1 MQALFL
7 CEKST
12 DFCSCED
19 GTKWNI
25 MEQIGTFWN
34 TLTHFGT
41 FKEGE
46 RMTEEQTTIKEQ
58 EREQVAPSAI
68 YQNNILALVDD
79 LKQDNQFIGLTDEE
93 IKNNKAFFPR
103 LVNYIY
109 NSYLGD
115 LLQNKLEYKLQ
126 GIKPIYPDIKQLDD
140 LFNIYINL
148 VSKYKWNNR
157 PSVLEFSI
165 LTGISRDTFYNWLNG
180 NISDVDASKDK
191 RKYITKEY
199 IDTVQK
205 WFTIC
210 EQSLVDGSGDTI
222 KEIFILKSKYGYK
235 EQDKEI
241 NININNKQLVSAEEL
256 PTLTQLTS
264 NI

>member
-1 MQALFL
+1 M
-7 CEKST
+7 T
-12 DFCSCED
+12 
-19 GTKWNI
+19 GTQN
-25 MEQIGTFWN
+25 E
-34 TLTHFGT
+34 
-41 FKEGE
+41 
-46 RMTEEQTTIKEQ
+46 IKEQ
-58 EREQVAPSAI
+58 ERETIAPDVI

-79 LKQDNQFIGLTDEE
+79 LKNDNQFQGLTDEE

-126 GIKPIYPDIKQLDD
+126 GIRPIYPDIKQLDD

-157 PSVLEFSI
+157 PSILEFSI
-165 LTGISRDTFYNWLNG
+165 LTGIARETFYNWLKG
-180 NISDVDASKDK
+180 NISNIDADKDK
-191 RKYITKEY
+191 RKYITSEY
-199 IDTVQK
+199 INTVQK
-205 WFTIC
+205 WVGIC

>member
-1 MQALFL
+1 MTGQ
-7 CEKST
+7 
-12 DFCSCED
+12 
-19 GTKWNI
+19 
-25 MEQIGTFWN
+25 EQKPQE
-34 TLTHFGT
+34 L
-41 FKEGE
+41 
-46 RMTEEQTTIKEQ
+46 EQTAEKVT
-58 EREQVAPSAI
+58 PSAI
-68 YQNNILALVDD
+68 YQNNIYALVDD
-79 LKQDNQFIGLTDEE
+79 LKQDEQFQGLTDEE

-109 NSYLGD
+109 NNYLGD
-115 LLQNKLEYKLQ
+115 LLQNKLEYKLK

-148 VSKYKWNNR
+148 VNIYKWNNR

-210 EQSLVDGSGDTI
+210 EQSLVDGNGDTI
-222 KEIFILKSKYGYK
+222 KEIFILKSKYGYR
-235 EQDKEI
+235 EADK
-241 NININNKQLVSAEEL
+241 NINITVEHKNIISADDL
-256 PTLTQLTS
+256 PALIDLE
-264 NI
+264 NVVK

>member
-1 MQALFL
+1 LV
-7 CEKST
+7 
-12 DFCSCED
+12 
-19 GTKWNI
+19 
-25 MEQIGTFWN
+25 
-34 TLTHFGT
+34 HFGT
-41 FKEGE
+41 LLKGE
-46 RMTEEQTTIKEQ
+46 RMQNNNAGIIEQ
-58 EREQVAPSAI
+58 EREQVAPDVI
-68 YQNNILALVDD
+68 YKNNIYALVDD
-79 LKQDNQFIGLTDEE
+79 LKQDNQFKELTDEE

-109 NSYLGD
+109 NNYLGD

-148 VSKYKWNNR
+148 VSKYKWNNK

-165 LTGISRDTFYNWLNG
+165 LTGIARETFYNWLKG
-180 NISDVDASKDK
+180 NISAVDASKDK
-191 RKYITKEY
+191 RKYITSEY
-199 IDTVQK
+199 INTVQK
-205 WFTIC
+205 WVDVC

-241 NININNKQLVSAEEL
+241 NINITNKPLLSADEL
-256 PTLTQLTS
+256 PKLIDLKPQ
-264 NI
+264 